1 MKKRWLFPLI
11 LVFILSGCQSEK
23 QPAGK
28 KEKAAPA
35 APQET
40 KVEKVSSQTTEELI
54 DQTNGEIYEKHIP
67 SDDNQNAARSASE
80 DAADEY
86 LDHIKK
92 EDTGDWDAER
102 WAASITE
109 NLRTGYKEKAGDLKN
124 YEVVFDE
131 IKLPDGRLLQD
142 VDLEELT
149 EEQKEVNIALL
160 IDSSGSMK
168 AEVDGESKMEL
179 AKESLENFAGELP
192 EGAHVSLIAFGHKGT
207 GSDSDKEMSC
217 KAVESFYP
225 MEEYDKGKFAS
236 ALDGF
241 DPKGWTPLAESI
253 LLANDQFPK
262 DAQNFIYV
270 VSDGIETCDGD
281 PVEAAKKVKED
292 NTDVQ
297 VNIIG
302 FDVDS
307 KADDQLKNV
316 ARAGGGE
323 YTSVKTKQE
332 LKDIETSWKDSISE
346 GTWIWWK
353 SGNFSNNIWTSV
365 DHYNNLRDLY
375 SSYLTMRNL
384 EHDRFLDAV
393 NALVDDELIDLDKKQ
408 EILTILD
415 ERNQKIKDYMSGLES
430 DKKDEI
436 EETSDDLKKKVDEI
450 EKKFRD

>member
-1 MKKRWLFPLI
+1 MRSISLPMTTKTQPDPLLRMQQMSISITSKK
-11 LVFILSGCQSEK
+11 K
-23 QPAGK
+23 
-28 KEKAAPA
+28 
-35 APQET
+35 
-40 KVEKVSSQTTEELI
+40 
-54 DQTNGEIYEKHIP
+54 
-67 SDDNQNAARSASE
+67 
-80 DAADEY
+80 
-86 LDHIKK
+86 
-92 EDTGDWDAER
+92 DTGDWDAER

-109 NLRTGYKEKAGDLKN
+109 NLRTGYKEKAGEFEN

-192 EGAHVSLIAFGHKGT
+192 EGANVSLIAFGHKGT
-207 GSDSDKEMSC
+207 GSDSVKKMSC

-241 DPKGWTPLAESI
+241 DPKGRTPLAESI

-262 DAQNFIYV
+262 DAQNCIYV

-316 ARAGGGE
+316 ALAGGGE

-346 GTWIWWK
+346 GTWIRWK
-353 SGNFSNNIWTSV
+353 SDNFSNNIWTSV
-365 DHYNNLRDLY
+365 DYYNNLRDLY

-436 EETSDDLKKKVDEI
+436 QETSDDLKKKVDEI